1 MTSIIA
7 LHGVT
12 RRLGGEA
19 VLQDVSFSIP
29 AGQSCAVVGAS
40 GSGKS
45 TLLNL
50 IGLLDQP
57 CHGRL
62 VLDGNEMAQADAD
75 QRAITRNRLLGFVFQ
90 SFNLLPRLSVLDNVA
105 LPLSYRGIRLA
116 SARQIAK
123 VQLEKVGLEPRANYR
138 PADLSGGQRQ
148 RAAIARALVTEPRI
162 LLADEP
168 TGNLDH
174 DTAQD
179 IIGLLTTLNREQ
191 FMTLLMVTHDP
202 AMAQCMDRCL
212 LVRNGGVFDA

>member
-19 VLQDVSFSIP
+19 VLQDVSFSLP
-29 AGQSCAVVGAS
+29 AGQSCAIVGAS

-62 VLDGNEMAQADAD
+62 VLDGSEVAQADAD

-123 VQLEKVGLEPRANYR
+123 VQLEKVGLEPRAKYH

-148 RAAIARALVTEPRI
+148 RVAIARALVTEPRI

-168 TGNLDH
+168 TGNLDG

-179 IIGLLTTLNREQ
+179 IIELLTTLNREQ

>member
-1 MTSIIA
+1 MTSIIS
-7 LHGVT
+7 LHGIT

-19 VLQDVSFSIP
+19 VLQDVSLSLP
-29 AGQSCAVVGAS
+29 AGQSCAIIGAS

-62 VLDGNEMAQADAD
+62 VLDGRELAHADDD

-116 SARQIAK
+116 SARQAAK
-123 VQLEKVGLEPRANYR
+123 VALEKVGLEHRVKYR

-148 RAAIARALVTEPRI
+148 RVAIARALVTQPPI

-168 TGNLDH
+168 TGNLDG

-179 IIGLLTTLNREQ
+179 IIGLLTRLQREQ
-191 FMTLLMVTHDP
+191 RMTWLMVTHDP
-202 AMAQCMDRCL
+202 ALAQCMDRCL
-212 LVRNGGVFDA
+212 LVRDGGVFDA